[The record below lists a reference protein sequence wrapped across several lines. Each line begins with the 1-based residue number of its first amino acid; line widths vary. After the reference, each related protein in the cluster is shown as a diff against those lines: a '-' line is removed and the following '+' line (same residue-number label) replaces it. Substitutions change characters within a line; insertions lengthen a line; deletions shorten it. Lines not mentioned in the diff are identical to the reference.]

1 MLDAIAARRSIRKFK
16 TTPVA
21 HEIIEE
27 ILRAG
32 SLAPSSK
39 NRQPWHFMVTTGQ
52 AKEEALTAMEQ
63 GLRRE
68 AQQPLLPE
76 SAQYIAGAW
85 NTLAIMRQAPVLIF
99 VVNPLGLDLLTP
111 QNAENR
117 VFEICNAQ
125 SLGAAVENMS
135 LAAVENGLGSLWIC
149 DIYFAYR
156 ELCAWLNCGGELAAA
171 FALGYAGETP
181 TPRPAKILMI
191 LLNGAAENTVSRI
204 IRLAFFIAILRL
216 LRTIKTY

>member
-39 NRQPWHFMVTTGQ
+39 NRQPWKFIVTTGQ
-52 AKEEALTAMEQ
+52 AKEEVLAVMER
-63 GLRRE
+63 GLERE

-76 SAQYIAGAW
+76 SAVYIGGAH
-85 NTLAIMRQAPVLIF
+85 NTLNIMRQAPAVIF
-99 VVNPLGLDLLTP
+99 VVNTRGLDLLTP

-125 SLGAAVENMS
+125 SIGAAVENMS
-135 LAAVENGLGSLWIC
+135 LAAVEAGLGSLWIC
-149 DIYFAYR
+149 DTYFAQQ
-156 ELCAWLNCGGELAAA
+156 ELCTWLGGELAAA
-171 FALGYAGETP
+171 FALGYADEEP
-181 TPRPAKILMI
+181 APRPRKSWS
-191 LLNGAAENTVSRI
+191 ETVEWRE
-204 IRLAFFIAILRL
+204 
-216 LRTIKTY
+216 

>member
-21 HEIIEE
+21 HDIIEE

-39 NRQPWHFMVTTGQ
+39 NRQPWKFIVTTGQ
-52 AKEEALTAMEQ
+52 AKKEVLAVMER
-63 GLRRE
+63 GLERE

-76 SAQYIAGAW
+76 SAVYIGGAH
-85 NTLAIMRQAPVLIF
+85 NTLNIMRQAPAVIF
-99 VVNPLGLDLLTP
+99 VVNTRGLDLLTP

-125 SLGAAVENMS
+125 SIGAAVENMS
-135 LAAVENGLGSLWIC
+135 LAAVEAGLGSLWIC
-149 DIYFAYR
+149 DTYFAQQ
-156 ELCAWLNCGGELAAA
+156 ELCTWLGGELAAA
-171 FALGYAGETP
+171 FALGYADEEP
-181 TPRPAKILMI
+181 APRPRKSWS
-191 LLNGAAENTVSRI
+191 ETVEWRE
-204 IRLAFFIAILRL
+204 
-216 LRTIKTY
+216 

>member
-16 TTPVA
+16 NTPVPR
-21 HEIIEE
+21 HIIEE
-27 ILRAG
+27 IIKAG
-32 SLAPSSK
+32 AIAPSSK
-39 NRQPWHFMVTTGQ
+39 NRQPWHFVVTTGK
-52 AKEEALTAMEQ
+52 AKEEALAAMEQ

-85 NTLAIMRQAPVLIF
+85 NTLAIMREAPVIIF
-99 VVNPLGLDLLTP
+99 VVNQLGLDLLTP

-125 SLGAAVENMS
+125 SIGAAVENMS
-135 LAAVENGLGSLWIC
+135 LAAVENGLGILWIC
-149 DIYFAYR
+149 DIYLLTAN
-156 ELCAWLNCGGELAAA
+156 CAHGLTAAVNLRQPLRLAMPVRHRCRA
-171 FALGYAGETP
+171 
-181 TPRPAKILMI
+181 PAKILMI

-204 IRLAFFIAILRL
+204 IRLAFFIAILSL
-216 LRTIKTY
+216 L

>member
-39 NRQPWHFMVTTGQ
+39 NRQPWKFIVTTGQ
-52 AKEEALTAMEQ
+52 AKEEVLAVMER
-63 GLRRE
+63 GLERE

-76 SAQYIAGAW
+76 SAVYIGGAH
-85 NTLAIMRQAPVLIF
+85 NTLNIMRQAPAVIF
-99 VVNPLGLDLLTP
+99 VVNTRGLDLLTP

-125 SLGAAVENMS
+125 SIGAAVENMS
-135 LAAVENGLGSLWIC
+135 LAAVEAGLGRLWIC
-149 DIYFAYR
+149 DTYFAQQ
-156 ELCAWLNCGGELAAA
+156 ELCTWLGGELAAA
-171 FALGYAGETP
+171 FALGYADEEP
-181 TPRPAKILMI
+181 APRPRKSWS
-191 LLNGAAENTVSRI
+191 ETVEWRE
-204 IRLAFFIAILRL
+204 
-216 LRTIKTY
+216 

>member
-16 TTPVA
+16 NTPVPR
-21 HEIIEE
+21 HIIEE
-27 ILRAG
+27 IIKAG
-32 SLAPSSK
+32 ALAPSSK
-39 NRQPWHFMVTTGQ
+39 NRQPWHFVVTTGK
-52 AKEEALTAMEQ
+52 AKEEALSTMEQ
-63 GLRRE
+63 GLHRE

-85 NTLAIMRQAPVLIF
+85 NTLAIMRQAPVIIF

-111 QNAENR
+111 QSAENR

-125 SLGAAVENMS
+125 SVGAAVENMS

-156 ELCAWLNCGGELAAA
+156 ELCAWLNCGGELASA
-171 FALGYAGETP
+171 FALGYAGEAP
-181 TPRPAKILMI
+181 MPRP
-191 LLNGAAENTVSRI
+191 R
-204 IRLAFFIAILRL
+204 
-216 LRTIKTY
+216 KTFDDIVEWRS

>member
-16 TTPVA
+16 STPVPR
-21 HEIIEE
+21 HIIEE
-27 ILRAG
+27 IIKAG
-32 SLAPSSK
+32 ALAPSSK
-39 NRQPWHFMVTTGQ
+39 NRQPWHFVITTGK
-52 AKEEALTAMEQ
+52 AKEEALSAMEQ

-68 AQQPLLPE
+68 AQQPFLPE

-85 NTLAIMRQAPVLIF
+85 NTLAIMRQAPVIIF

-111 QNAENR
+111 QNTENR

-125 SLGAAVENMS
+125 SIGAAVENMS

-171 FALGYAGETP
+171 FALGYAGEEP
-181 TPRPAKILMI
+181 APRPRKSWS
-191 LLNGAAENTVSRI
+191 ETVEWRE
-204 IRLAFFIAILRL
+204 
-216 LRTIKTY
+216 

>member
-39 NRQPWHFMVTTGQ
+39 NRQPWKFIVTTGQ
-52 AKEEALTAMEQ
+52 AKEEVLAVMER
-63 GLRRE
+63 GLERE

-76 SAQYIAGAW
+76 SAVYIGGAH
-85 NTLAIMRQAPVLIF
+85 NTLNIMRQAPAVIF
-99 VVNPLGLDLLTP
+99 VINTRGLDLLTP

-125 SLGAAVENMS
+125 SIGAAVENMS
-135 LAAVENGLGSLWIC
+135 LAAVEAGLGSLWIC
-149 DIYFAYR
+149 DTYFAQQ
-156 ELCAWLNCGGELAAA
+156 ELCTWLGGELAAA
-171 FALGYAGETP
+171 FALGYADEEP
-181 TPRPAKILMI
+181 APRPRKSWS
-191 LLNGAAENTVSRI
+191 ETVEWRE
-204 IRLAFFIAILRL
+204 
-216 LRTIKTY
+216 

>member
-1 MLDAIAARRSIRKFK
+1 MLNAIAARRSIRKFK

-39 NRQPWHFMVTTGQ
+39 NRQPWKFIVTTGQ
-52 AKEEALTAMEQ
+52 AKEEVLAVMER
-63 GLRRE
+63 GLERE

-85 NTLAIMRQAPVLIF
+85 NTLTIMRQAPVIIF
-99 VVNPLGLDLLTP
+99 VVNTLGLDLLTP

-125 SLGAAVENMS
+125 SIGAAVENMS
-135 LAAVENGLGSLWIC
+135 LAAVEAGLGSLWIC
-149 DIYFAYR
+149 DTYFAQQ
-156 ELCAWLNCGGELAAA
+156 ELCTWLGGELAAA
-171 FALGYAGETP
+171 FALGYADEEP
-181 TPRPAKILMI
+181 APRPRKSWS
-191 LLNGAAENTVSRI
+191 ETVEWRE
-204 IRLAFFIAILRL
+204 
-216 LRTIKTY
+216 

>member
-39 NRQPWHFMVTTGQ
+39 NRQPWKFIVTTGQ
-52 AKEEALTAMEQ
+52 AKEEVLAVMER
-63 GLRRE
+63 GLERE
-68 AQQPLLPE
+68 AQQQLLPE
-76 SAQYIAGAW
+76 SAVYIGGAH
-85 NTLAIMRQAPVLIF
+85 NTLNIMRQAPAVIF
-99 VVNPLGLDLLTP
+99 VVNTRGLDLLTP

-125 SLGAAVENMS
+125 SIGAAVENMS
-135 LAAVENGLGSLWIC
+135 LAAVEAGLGSLWIC
-149 DIYFAYR
+149 DTYFAQQ
-156 ELCAWLNCGGELAAA
+156 ELCTWLGGELAAA
-171 FALGYAGETP
+171 FALGYADEEP
-181 TPRPAKILMI
+181 APRPRKSWS
-191 LLNGAAENTVSRI
+191 ETVEWRE
-204 IRLAFFIAILRL
+204 
-216 LRTIKTY
+216 

>member
-16 TTPVA
+16 NTPVPR
-21 HEIIEE
+21 HIIEE
-27 ILRAG
+27 IIKAG
-32 SLAPSSK
+32 AIAPSSK
-39 NRQPWHFMVTTGQ
+39 NRQPWHFVVTTGK
-52 AKEEALTAMEQ
+52 AKKEALAAMEQ

-85 NTLAIMRQAPVLIF
+85 NTLAIMRQAPVIIF

-125 SLGAAVENMS
+125 SIGAAVENMS
-135 LAAVENGLGSLWIC
+135 LAAVESGLGSLWIC

-171 FALGYAGETP
+171 FALGYAGEAP
-181 TPRPAKILMI
+181 MPRVRAKILMI

-204 IRLAFFIAILRL
+204 MRLAFFIAILRL
-216 LRTIKTY
+216 L

>member
-39 NRQPWHFMVTTGQ
+39 NRQPWKFIVTTGQ
-52 AKEEALTAMEQ
+52 AKEEVLAVMER
-63 GLRRE
+63 GLERE

-76 SAQYIAGAW
+76 SAVYIGGAH
-85 NTLAIMRQAPVLIF
+85 NTLNIMRQAPAVIF
-99 VVNPLGLDLLTP
+99 VVNTRGLDLLTP

-125 SLGAAVENMS
+125 SIGAAVENMS
-135 LAAVENGLGSLWIC
+135 LAAVEAGLGSLWIC
-149 DIYFAYR
+149 DTYFAQQ
-156 ELCAWLNCGGELAAA
+156 ELCTWLGGELAAA
-171 FALGYAGETP
+171 FALGYADEEP
-181 TPRPAKILMI
+181 APRPRKNFDDIV
-191 LLNGAAENTVSRI
+191 EWRS
-204 IRLAFFIAILRL
+204 
-216 LRTIKTY
+216 

>member
-1 MLDAIAARRSIRKFK
+1 MLDAIAARRSIHKFK

-39 NRQPWHFMVTTGQ
+39 NRQPWHFVVTTGK
-52 AKEEALTAMEQ
+52 AKKEALAAMEQ

-85 NTLAIMRQAPVLIF
+85 NTLAIMRQAPVIIF

-125 SLGAAVENMS
+125 SIGAAVENMS

-156 ELCAWLNCGGELAAA
+156 ELRAWLNCGGELAAA
-171 FALGYAGETP
+171 FALGYAGEEP
-181 TPRPAKILMI
+181 APRPRKSWSK
-191 LLNGAAENTVSRI
+191 TVEWRE
-204 IRLAFFIAILRL
+204 
-216 LRTIKTY
+216 

>member
-1 MLDAIAARRSIRKFK
+1 
-16 TTPVA
+16 
-21 HEIIEE
+21 
-27 ILRAG
+27 
-32 SLAPSSK
+32 
-39 NRQPWHFMVTTGQ
+39 
-52 AKEEALTAMEQ
+52 MEQ

-85 NTLAIMRQAPVLIF
+85 NTLAIMRQAPVIIF

-125 SLGAAVENMS
+125 SIGAAVENMS
-135 LAAVENGLGSLWIC
+135 LAAVESGLGSLWIC

-171 FALGYAGETP
+171 FALGYAGEAP
-181 TPRPAKILMI
+181 MPRPRKNFDDIV
-191 LLNGAAENTVSRI
+191 EWRS
-204 IRLAFFIAILRL
+204 
-216 LRTIKTY
+216 

>member
-39 NRQPWHFMVTTGQ
+39 NRQPWKFIVTTGQ
-52 AKEEALTAMEQ
+52 AKEEVLAVMER
-63 GLRRE
+63 GLERE

-76 SAQYIAGAW
+76 SAVYIGGAH
-85 NTLAIMRQAPVLIF
+85 NTLNIMRQAPAVIF
-99 VVNPLGLDLLTP
+99 VVNTRGLDLLTP

-125 SLGAAVENMS
+125 SIGAAVENMS

-149 DIYFAYR
+149 DTYFAQQ
-156 ELCAWLNCGGELAAA
+156 ELCTWLGGELAAA
-171 FALGYAGETP
+171 FALGYADEEP
-181 TPRPAKILMI
+181 APRPRKSWS
-191 LLNGAAENTVSRI
+191 ETVEWRG
-204 IRLAFFIAILRL
+204 
-216 LRTIKTY
+216 

>member
-39 NRQPWHFMVTTGQ
+39 NRQPWKFIVTTGQ
-52 AKEEALTAMEQ
+52 AKEEVLAVMER
-63 GLRRE
+63 GLERE

-76 SAQYIAGAW
+76 SAVYIGGAH
-85 NTLAIMRQAPVLIF
+85 NTLNIMRQAPAVIF
-99 VVNPLGLDLLTP
+99 VVNTRGLDLLTP

-125 SLGAAVENMS
+125 SIGAAVENMS
-135 LAAVENGLGSLWIC
+135 LAAIENGLGSLWIC

-171 FALGYAGETP
+171 FALGYADEKP
-181 TPRPAKILMI
+181 APRPRKSWS
-191 LLNGAAENTVSRI
+191 ETVEWRE
-204 IRLAFFIAILRL
+204 
-216 LRTIKTY
+216 

>member
-16 TTPVA
+16 NTPVPR
-21 HEIIEE
+21 HIIEE
-27 ILRAG
+27 IIKAG
-32 SLAPSSK
+32 ALAPSSK
-39 NRQPWHFMVTTGQ
+39 NRQPWKFIVTTGQ
-52 AKEEALTAMEQ
+52 AKEEVLAVMER

-85 NTLAIMRQAPVLIF
+85 NTLTIMRQAPAVIF
-99 VVNPLGLDLLTP
+99 VVNTRGLDLLTP

-125 SLGAAVENMS
+125 SIGAAVENMS

-149 DIYFAYR
+149 DIYFAYQ
-156 ELCAWLNCGGELAAA
+156 ELCTWLNCGGELAAA
-171 FALGYAGETP
+171 FALGYAGEAP
-181 TPRPAKILMI
+181 M
-191 LLNGAAENTVSRI
+191 SRLSKNFNDI
-204 IRLAFFIAILRL
+204 VEWRS
-216 LRTIKTY
+216 

>member
-1 MLDAIAARRSIRKFK
+1 MLDAIAAKRSIRKFK
-16 TTPVA
+16 STPVPR
-21 HEIIEE
+21 HIIEE
-27 ILRAG
+27 IIKAG
-32 SLAPSSK
+32 AFAPSSK
-39 NRQPWHFMVTTGQ
+39 NRQPWHFVVTTCQ
-52 AKEEALTAMEQ
+52 AKEEALSAMEQ

-85 NTLAIMRQAPVLIF
+85 NTLAIMRQAPVIIF

-125 SLGAAVENMS
+125 SIGAAVENMS
-135 LAAVENGLGSLWIC
+135 LAAVEAGLGSLWIC

-171 FALGYAGETP
+171 FALGYAGEAP
-181 TPRPAKILMI
+181 MPRPRKSWS
-191 LLNGAAENTVSRI
+191 ETVEWRE
-204 IRLAFFIAILRL
+204 
-216 LRTIKTY
+216 

>member
-16 TTPVA
+16 NTPVPR
-21 HEIIEE
+21 HIIEE
-27 ILRAG
+27 IIKAG
-32 SLAPSSK
+32 ALAPSSK
-39 NRQPWHFMVTTGQ
+39 NRQPWHFVVTTGK
-52 AKEEALTAMEQ
+52 AKEEALAAMEQ

-68 AQQPLLPE
+68 AQQPFLPE

-85 NTLAIMRQAPVLIF
+85 NTLAIMRQAPVIIF

-117 VFEICNAQ
+117 VFEICNTQ
-125 SLGAAVENMS
+125 SIGAAVENMS

-156 ELCAWLNCGGELAAA
+156 KLCAWLNCGGELAAA
-171 FALGYAGETP
+171 FALGYAAEAP
-181 TPRPAKILMI
+181 MPRPRKNFDDIV
-191 LLNGAAENTVSRI
+191 EWRS
-204 IRLAFFIAILRL
+204 
-216 LRTIKTY
+216 

>member
-16 TTPVA
+16 NTPVPR
-21 HEIIEE
+21 HIIEE
-27 ILRAG
+27 IIKTGA
-32 SLAPSSK
+32 LAPSSK
-39 NRQPWHFMVTTGQ
+39 NRQPWHFVVTTGK
-52 AKEEALTAMEQ
+52 AKEEALAAMEQ

-85 NTLAIMRQAPVLIF
+85 NTLAIMQQAPVIIF

-125 SLGAAVENMS
+125 SIGAAVENMS

-156 ELCAWLNCGGELAAA
+156 EQCAWLNCSGELAAA
-171 FALGYAGETP
+171 FALGYAGEEP
-181 TPRPAKILMI
+181 APRPRKSWS
-191 LLNGAAENTVSRI
+191 ETVEWRE
-204 IRLAFFIAILRL
+204 
-216 LRTIKTY
+216 

>member
-16 TTPVA
+16 NTPVA

-39 NRQPWHFMVTTGQ
+39 NRQPWKFIVTTGQ
-52 AKEEALTAMEQ
+52 AKEEVLAVMER
-63 GLRRE
+63 GLERE

-76 SAQYIAGAW
+76 SAVYIGGAH
-85 NTLAIMRQAPVLIF
+85 NTLNIMRQAPAVIF
-99 VVNPLGLDLLTP
+99 VVNTRGLDLLTP

-125 SLGAAVENMS
+125 SIGAAVENMS
-135 LAAVENGLGSLWIC
+135 LAAIENGLGSLWIC

-171 FALGYAGETP
+171 FALGYADEEP
-181 TPRPAKILMI
+181 APRPRKSWS
-191 LLNGAAENTVSRI
+191 ETVEWRE
-204 IRLAFFIAILRL
+204 
-216 LRTIKTY
+216 